1 MLSEVAFDHF
11 KRHVSGTGIFYFRNN
26 FLENTNGIMQY
37 CLSNTSYSNKAV
49 ISLTHGIEYQYQY
62 DNNKTCIDVKTDV
75 KFTLTNGK
83 ETIEFDGTNFTVKS
97 GDCASPSES
106 VATLILTTV
115 KEDLLTLEFK
125 TNAQK
130 EASMG
135 AMFTFSPDEYFP
147 GTPKASEYFV
157 CVYFFV
163 LDVIH
168 IHCTSN
174 LYFF

>member
-1 MLSEVAFDHF
+1 M
-11 KRHVSGTGIFYFRNN
+11 
-26 FLENTNGIMQY
+26 
-37 CLSNTSYSNKAV
+37 

-168 IHCTSN
+168 IHCISN

>member
-1 MLSEVAFDHF
+1 MIYF
-11 KRHVSGTGIFYFRNN
+11 KND
-26 FLENTNGIMQY
+26 FLENTNSIIQYMYHYVY
-37 CLSNTSYSNKAV
+37 CLSINTSYSNKAV
-49 ISLTHGIEYQYQY
+49 ISLTLGSEYQYQY
-62 DNNKTCIDVKTDV
+62 DTNKTCIEVKTDV

-83 ETIEFDGTNFTVKS
+83 ETIEFDGTNFTVES

-115 KEDLLTLEFK
+115 KGDLLTLEFK

-157 CVYFFV
+157 RVYFFLFWMSFIYIV
-163 LDVIH
+163 LQTYKLNID
-168 IHCTSN
+168 
-174 LYFF
+174 FF

>member
-1 MLSEVAFDHF
+1 MICYA
-11 KRHVSGTGIFYFRNN
+11 IFILF
-26 FLENTNGIMQY
+26 FF
-37 CLSNTSYSNKAV
+37 NTSYSNKAV
-49 ISLTHGIEYQYQY
+49 ISLTLGSEYQYY
-62 DNNKTCIDVKTDV
+62 DDNNKTCIEVKTDV

-115 KEDLLTLEFK
+115 KEDLLSLEFK

-147 GTPKASEYFV
+147 ETPEASEYFV
-157 CVYFFV
+157 CVYF
-163 LDVIH
+163 LAH
-168 IHCTSN
+168 RS
-174 LYFF
+174 